1 MNAMRKLLPIF
12 FAVIM
17 VAATPLGWN
26 AAASSQNM
34 EFDCSSIAGLEVLD
48 ATLKSQPD
56 GGWALFDSLSVD
68 CQGAY
73 VAAQSVAR
81 VEIVAG
87 EPKSVETPDSDMA
100 VAASGCTPAWVSA
113 YAYTYLGNVAYRYVF
128 QDYFC
133 FNGSTVTSHSPSHW
147 IDNVDPNYYW
157 RGGSVI
163 SQQWI
168 GTGYWTEMQGRVEN
182 CVFKYGCVGN
192 AYPGGW
198 IQTYGSG
205 YWTGNAWSS

>member
-1 MNAMRKLLPIF
+1 MVTFRQLLRIS
-12 FAVIM
+12 ALLVILTSM
-17 VAATPLGWN
+17 LLGWT
-26 AAASSQNM
+26 ASGSAQGM
-34 EFDCSSIAGLEVLD
+34 DFDCSSIEGLQVLD
-48 ATLKSQPD
+48 STLKAQPD

-68 CQGAY
+68 CQEAY

-81 VEIVAG
+81 VEIVSG
-87 EPKSVETPDSDMA
+87 KPESVEALEANMA

>member
-1 MNAMRKLLPIF
+1 MLFLVLMITMSTFGGVSNVSAQG
-12 FAVIM
+12 
-17 VAATPLGWN
+17 AAY
-26 AAASSQNM
+26 
-34 EFDCSSIAGLEVLD
+34 DCETIEGLRALD
-48 ATLKSQPD
+48 STLKSQPD
-56 GGWALFDSLSVD
+56 GGWALFDTLTME
-68 CQGAY
+68 CQEAY

-81 VEIVAG
+81 VEVVVG
-87 EPKSVETPDSDMA
+87 ESPTTVESMSA
-100 VAASGCTPAWVSA
+100 AAASGCTPAWVSA
-113 YAYTYLGNVAYRYVF
+113 YHYTYLGNVAYRYVF

-133 FNGSTVTSHSPSHW
+133 FNGSTVTSHSPNHW

-163 SQQWI
+163 SEQWI

-205 YWTGNAWSS
+205 YWDGNAWAQ